1 MFVIFLTAITEI
13 LYLQLFIKDCS
24 LYLTLEKNSITSLQ
38 ELPLTK
44 SCDQYGNW
52 MTLQEKVKT
61 SIKCS
66 WGQSW
71 TVATELMTTS
81 ASRMTLATNNFWVK
95 TSSNETTLVDF
106 YFNYYK
112 YLLTF

>member
-13 LYLQLFIKDCS
+13 LYLQLFCS

-66 WGQSW
+66 WGQS
-71 TVATELMTTS
+71 
-81 ASRMTLATNNFWVK
+81 
-95 TSSNETTLVDF
+95 
-106 YFNYYK
+106 
-112 YLLTF
+112 